1 MALLDDIISV
11 FNFLAIILGSLLL
24 LLLILS
30 IIIVVIATLLLI
42 YTIKTGKVL
51 FPNLLVLGIMFFE
64 GSIKAVVR
72 LFGFDDANI
81 DRISIDMKN
90 RAMWATFSKIPFEK
104 RAVFIPQCL
113 RSVDCPARLS
123 PEGIKC
129 KDCGLCDITRA
140 KKEAERLGYMLF
152 VVPGSSFIVRMIRKY
167 RPEGIIG
174 VGCLCEVKEGLDLMH
189 KNKIPAVGVVL
200 DKSGCVST
208 VLDWDKLFEVMN
220 VRDSTVQPAMTEGP
234 SNAESDTPRV

>member
-1 MALLDDIISV
+1 MALLDDILSA
-11 FNFLAIILGSLLL
+11 FNFLATILGIILLIT
-24 LLLILS
+24 LILS
-30 IIIVVIATLLLI
+30 ILIVVLATLLLI

-90 RAMWATFSKIPFEK
+90 KAMWATFSKIPFEK

-140 KKEAERLGYMLF
+140 KKNAERLGYMFF

-208 VLDWDKLFEVMN
+208 VLDWDKLFEVMSAS
-220 VRDSTVQPAMTEGP
+220 DPTIQPSAAEGP
-234 SNAESDTPRV
+234 AAAKDGMPPV

>member
-1 MALLDDIISV
+1 MALLDEIFSA
-11 FNFLAIILGSLLL
+11 FSSLATILGTLLL
-24 LLLILS
+24 IMLILS
-30 IIIVVIATLLLI
+30 IIIVVLATLLLI
-42 YTIKTGKVL
+42 YTIKTGRVL

-64 GSIKAVVR
+64 GPIKAVVR

-90 RAMWATFSKIPFEK
+90 KAMWATFSKIPFEK
-104 RAVFIPQCL
+104 RAIFIPQCL

-129 KDCGLCDITRA
+129 KDCGQCDITVA
-140 KKEAERLGYMLF
+140 KKKAEQLGYMFF

-189 KNKIPAVGVVL
+189 KNKIPAIGVVL
-200 DKSGCVST
+200 DKSGCVNT
-208 VLDWDKLFEVMN
+208 VLDWDRLFEVMS
-220 VRDSTVQPAMTEGP
+220 VSDP
-234 SNAESDTPRV
+234 SIQQDADEDGAVML

>member
-220 VRDSTVQPAMTEGP
+220 VRDPMVQPAMTEGP

>member
-1 MALLDDIISV
+1 MALLDEIFSA
-11 FNFLAIILGSLLL
+11 FSSLATILGTLLL
-24 LLLILS
+24 IMLILS
-30 IIIVVIATLLLI
+30 IIIVLLATLLLI
-42 YTIKTGKVL
+42 YTIKTGRVL

-64 GSIKAVVR
+64 GPIKAVVR

-90 RAMWATFSKIPFEK
+90 KAMWATFSKIPFEK

-129 KDCGLCDITRA
+129 KDCGQCDITVA
-140 KKEAERLGYMLF
+140 KKKAEQLGYMFF

-189 KNKIPAVGVVL
+189 KNKIPAIGVVL
-200 DKSGCVST
+200 DKSGCVNT
-208 VLDWDKLFEVMN
+208 VLDWDRLFEVMS
-220 VRDSTVQPAMTEGP
+220 VSDP
-234 SNAESDTPRV
+234 SIQQDAAEDGAVML